1 MRVTRS
7 LLLAVTELAS
17 PALGTAKNLVPGLSH
32 FWFDGDTLT
41 AFNDILGIRVAFLSD
56 FTGGVE
62 GERLL
67 GILKN
72 STAKNVTLEAR
83 TERRREVLSVEIG
96 SVVVTL
102 PLRPVTESL
111 FHEQFPDDI
120 QRECLVDKPF
130 IDKIKLVMLS
140 CGNKKLASPAERG
153 VTIIQGK
160 SHVDAYATDEVT
172 VSWVRLDNCAVMLP
186 GRVIWPRDFCDYLVR
201 YFGDGTRVFVTEDAV
216 WCQTAKDSDGY
227 NVTVYARLIED
238 NTPSDFAAFVGR
250 YKDAV
255 AVAFKIPGDL
265 SKALLRAEA
274 MLPEK
279 ASVELEVTEVTGDDG
294 DVRVLRLYSDTAT
307 GVFDDM
313 VELDGAA
320 GHAELRVLADVKLI
334 RRALSGRTS
343 LAITGGCVV
352 LTGPEGFF
360 HFIANQR

>member
-32 FWFDGDTLT
+32 FWFDGDTIT
-41 AFNDILGIRVAFLSD
+41 AFNDILGIRVAFQSD

-72 STAKNVTLEAR
+72 STAKHVTLEAR
-83 TERRREVLSVEIG
+83 TERRREVLSVEVG

-111 FHEQFPDDI
+111 FREQFPDDI
-120 QRECLVDKPF
+120 RRECLVDKTF
-130 IDKIKLVMLS
+130 IDAIKLLMLS

-153 VTIIQGK
+153 VTLIQGK
-160 SHVDAYATDEVT
+160 SHIDAYTTADAT
-172 VSWVRLDNCAVMLP
+172 VSWVRLDNCAVMVP
-186 GRVIWPRDFCDYLVR
+186 GRVIWPRDFCDYFVKH
-201 YFGDGTRVFVTEDAV
+201 FGDGTRVLVTEDAV
-216 WCQTAKDSDGY
+216 WCQTGKDTEDSY
-227 NVTVYARLIED
+227 NVTVYTRLIED
-238 NTPSDFAAFVGR
+238 NTPSDFAAFINR

-255 AVAFKIPGDL
+255 AVAFKIPADL
-265 SKALLRAEA
+265 PKALLRAEA

-279 ASVELEVTEVTGDDG
+279 TPVELEVTTTDD
-294 DVRVLRLYSDTAT
+294 DTRVLRLFSDTAT

-320 GHAELRVLADVKLI
+320 GHDEIRALADVKLI
-334 RRALSGRTS
+334 RRALPGRTS
-343 LAITGGCVV
+343 LAITRACVV
-352 LTGPEGFF
+352 LTGPRGFF
-360 HFIANQR
+360 HFIAHVR